1 MANDWFR
8 FEIAGPGF
16 TVACEA
22 APDEGEKD
30 LSPAHF
36 ASRALYGAV
45 AMASYNLPCV
55 MQVLANVVS
64 QVHPWEAGDIE
75 ALRSAEDAFHDAA
88 RDLIMAWRK
97 FDKDREED
105 TPGDSSSGP
114 AASH

>member
-1 MANDWFR
+1 MADDWYR
-8 FEIAGPGF
+8 VQIAGSGF
-16 TVACEA
+16 IVTCEA
-22 APDEGEKD
+22 SPDEGEKH

-36 ASRALYGAV
+36 ASRAMYGAV

-64 QVHPWEAGDIE
+64 HVHPWEAGHVE
-75 ALRSAEDAFHDAA
+75 ALRAAEDAFHDAA

-105 TPGDSSSGP
+105 TPGDSASVS